1 MLERWAIMIPRA
13 TMDLTGKK
21 PLYRLSS
28 ATVPFPNYTQ
38 PRYGAASAPAGGTQS
53 PQTPNPLP
61 ATQTP
66 TRPPPPQQ
74 GPVQLHT
81 PQLPQHPLRQTPTP
95 QFQPPHPQPNQ
106 ALSPQV
112 LTPYKENG
120 EGSEFVDGNPHM
132 ARRRGRML
140 FDHELIILF
149 KGCAERK
156 EMYLNDPNR
165 GLFWDN
171 VAAYMNQLTGRNFS
185 SSSYQ
190 QIVTDR
196 SIERRKRRRDV
207 ANGKGKVEPTSAL
220 TAAIDQWI
228 AMEDQLLRMQTDENT
243 PLMQKRPAPDIPNP
257 QDADRLKR
265 PRQQSTAGPLIHP
278 PVTHYEVNVNDT
290 TQALAQEV
298 RDLRRE
304 MGEMHRKMDLVLQAL
319 KDLKDK

>member
-1 MLERWAIMIPRA
+1 MIPRA

-28 ATVPFPNYTQ
+28 ASVPFPNYTQ

-53 PQTPNPLP
+53 PQTPNPMP
-61 ATQTP
+61 MTQTP
-66 TRPPPPQQ
+66 TRPMVPQQ
-74 GPVQLHT
+74 SP
-81 PQLPQHPLRQTPTP
+81 
-95 QFQPPHPQPNQ
+95 FQSSHPQPNQ
-106 ALSPQV
+106 AQSPQV

-120 EGSEFVDGNPHM
+120 EGSEFVDGNPHV

-149 KGCAERK
+149 KGCVERK
-156 EMYLNDPNR
+156 DMYLNDPNR

-207 ANGKGKVEPTSAL
+207 ANGKGKAEPTSAL

-228 AMEDQLLRMQTDENT
+228 AMEDQLLRMQTNENT
-243 PLMQKRPAPDIPNP
+243 PNMQKRPASDIPNM

-265 PRQQSTAGPLIHP
+265 PRQQSTAGPLINP
-278 PVTHYEVNVNDT
+278 SVTHYEVNTNDI

-304 MGEMHRKMDLVLQAL
+304 MGEMHRKMDLALQAL
-319 KDLKDK
+319 KELKDK